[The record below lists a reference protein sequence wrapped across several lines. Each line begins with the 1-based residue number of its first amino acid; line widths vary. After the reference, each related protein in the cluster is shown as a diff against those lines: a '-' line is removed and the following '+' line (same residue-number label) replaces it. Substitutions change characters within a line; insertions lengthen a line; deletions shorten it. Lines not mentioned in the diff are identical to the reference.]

1 MGSIFDRIA
10 QRRSD
15 LSNSYKKVADYLEQ
29 NYEDAAFMS
38 ALQIAQGAGVSE
50 SVVIRFSRILNY
62 SGFPEMKR
70 YLEAEVK
77 KNMTMPQKMRKAD
90 VGENISST
98 DIYRVVMTQEY
109 NNILGT
115 MKNPYNLNSLEQ
127 VVDALETAE
136 TIYIVAVR
144 VLEYM
149 AQILES
155 LLGAIG
161 KRVICI
167 NPEKAMDMHRLVHAG
182 DRDAAILISFARY
195 DKRMVRAS
203 RYLRQNG
210 VKIVTLADS
219 QESPD
224 TRDADLVIYL
234 QVDSHSHTN
243 SYCALSA
250 VMNAL
255 VTALGSRDR
264 ERTLANLDLVEDLS
278 GIKEFTES

>member
-115 MKNPYNLNSLEQ
+115 MKNPYNLNSFE
-127 VVDALETAE
+127 
-136 TIYIVAVR
+136 
-144 VLEYM
+144 
-149 AQILES
+149 
-155 LLGAIG
+155 
-161 KRVICI
+161 
-167 NPEKAMDMHRLVHAG
+167 
-182 DRDAAILISFARY
+182 
-195 DKRMVRAS
+195 
-203 RYLRQNG
+203 
-210 VKIVTLADS
+210 
-219 QESPD
+219 
-224 TRDADLVIYL
+224 
-234 QVDSHSHTN
+234 
-243 SYCALSA
+243 
-250 VMNAL
+250 
-255 VTALGSRDR
+255 
-264 ERTLANLDLVEDLS
+264 
-278 GIKEFTES
+278 